1 MKRRRMIMIK
11 RAWIL
16 PLILFAVLIYYG
28 TAFAGLT
35 RIGTATYNGNEYG
48 LIYEDDQNL
57 IWLDY
62 TKPQEPFGVGWFGM
76 VKWAAGLNYSGV
88 LTYKFNPGVTV
99 AWLGTWRLPLTV
111 DGGRTFG
118 YDGTTTAGFN
128 ITTSEMGHLFYK
140 SLGNLAYYDTKG
152 NVQAGWA
159 GLKNK
164 GPFVNLLPNSYMS
177 GTEYEAYPMHAW
189 DFNMYFGSQGNMWFK
204 PNFMCEALAV
214 RPARVDLPS
223 SK

>member
-1 MKRRRMIMIK
+1 MIK
-11 RAWIL
+11 KAQTL
-16 PLILFAVLIYYG
+16 LLVLVVFLFFSG
-28 TAFAGLT
+28 TALAGLT
-35 RIGTATYNGNEYG
+35 KIGTAAYNGKEYG

-62 TKPQEPFGVGWFGM
+62 IQPQQPFGVGWSGM
-76 VKWAAGLNYSGV
+76 MEWAAGLNTPGM
-88 LTYKFNPGVTV
+88 LTYKFNPGVKV
-99 AWLGTWRLPLTV
+99 AWLGSWRLPLTV

-140 SLGNLAYYDTKG
+140 SLGNLGYYDKKG
-152 NVQAGWA
+152 NVQEGWA

-164 GPFVNLLPNSYMS
+164 GPFVNLQPDSYMS
-177 GTEYEAYPMHAW
+177 GTEYGINPIHAW

-204 PNFMCEALAV
+204 PNFMCVALV
-214 RPARVDLPS
+214 VCPARVEF
-223 SK
+223 